1 VRRRI
6 LVVAL
11 SAAILAIAVF
21 GIPLAFAVDHSIT
34 ADERSELERLG
45 LRAAV
50 TVSPSYVSGDPVE
63 LPATHAPEELG
74 VYDASGQRVTG
85 AGPPHLESA
94 LDASMSGRIASATT
108 DGDLLVAVPVAS
120 GERVIAVVRAASA
133 RSALRSR
140 IGWTWAGMGGIAL
153 VAAGCAG
160 GLAAAQSRRLTQ
172 PLSRL
177 AGVATDLGEGNFA
190 ARSGVS
196 GVPEIDRAGQALNET
211 AERLGD
217 LVARE
222 RAFSAHASHQLRT
235 PLTGLRLELEAGLAG
250 DETTL
255 RTAAEE
261 AIRSA
266 DQLARTIDEVLAL
279 ARSTGGSQESWRV
292 EGLLTDLNERW
303 HGLLA
308 AAGRPLRIVLEDP
321 PVPGASLAAAR
332 QILDV
337 LVDNAYR
344 HGEGAV
350 TIRARES
357 AGAVAVDVIDQGSSV
372 ILPLPAASEHFAEPS
387 PQAGRL
393 GLALASGLAEAEGG
407 RILQAIGESHTRV
420 ILLLP
425 SG

>member
-1 VRRRI
+1 MRKRI

-11 SAAILAIAVF
+11 SAAVLAIAVF

-50 TVSPSYVSGDPVE
+50 TVSPSYVTGDPVE
-63 LPATHAPEELG
+63 LPATQTPVELG

-85 AGPPHLESA
+85 AGPNHLEAAVDTA
-94 LDASMSGRIASATT
+94 LSGRIASATT
-108 DGDLLVAVPVAS
+108 DTDLIVAVPVAS

-133 RSALRSR
+133 RSALRRR

-160 GLAAAQSRRLTQ
+160 ALAAAQSRRLTQ

-190 ARSGVS
+190 ARAGVS
-196 GVPEIDRAGQALNET
+196 GVAEIDQAGQALNDT
-211 AERLGD
+211 AERLGN

-222 RAFSAHASHQLRT
+222 RAFAARASHQLRT

-250 DETTL
+250 DETAL
-255 RTAAEE
+255 RTATDE
-261 AIRSA
+261 AIRSV

-279 ARSTGGSQESWRV
+279 ARSTGGAQEPWRV
-292 EGLLTDLNERW
+292 EALLRDLNERW

-308 AAGRPLRIVLEDP
+308 ARGRPLRIVVDDP
-321 PVPGASLAAAR
+321 PAPVASLAAAR

-344 HGEGAV
+344 HGEGVV

-357 AGAVAVDVIDQGSSV
+357 AGALAVDVIDEGSSG
-372 ILPLPAASEHFAEPS
+372 ILPLPAASEQFVEPS
-387 PQAGRL
+387 PRGGRL
-393 GLALASGLAEAEGG
+393 GLALASGLAQAEGG
-407 RILQAIGESHTRV
+407 RILQAIGERHTRV
-420 ILLLP
+420 IVLLP
-425 SG
+425 SA